1 STPPRR
7 APAPASADP
16 AGAGPP
22 DALSRVHLSGRRA
35 PRRTPLPAHAR
46 RPGPQ
51 RPEPAARAIRALH
64 PRPPLRCPAVRVRTS
79 VSSPSGQLIAWGA
92 RRRDKLERRERM
104 EPMNIC
110 WTSLAL
116 AGALVASGCEP
127 AGAALEE
134 SISDRGGFL
143 DPELRLAPDPDGHYR
158 ASEVLRARYDETF
171 ETLRIADAR

>member
-1 STPPRR
+1 
-7 APAPASADP
+7 
-16 AGAGPP
+16 
-22 DALSRVHLSGRRA
+22 
-35 PRRTPLPAHAR
+35 
-46 RPGPQ
+46 
-51 RPEPAARAIRALH
+51 
-64 PRPPLRCPAVRVRTS
+64 
-79 VSSPSGQLIAWGA
+79 
-92 RRRDKLERRERM
+92 M

-143 DPELRLAPDPDGHYR
+143 DPELRLAPDPDGHYC

-171 ETLRIADAR
+171 ETLRIADARVMLGCCGQRSLTVQRVDSLIEITERDDPDGGRCDTVCAFDFAVTVLAVPPLPHVVRLLRDVTDAQGGPELIWRGELHADAGGLAVHLDPTPAPGCRDVPQ